1 MPFTAPQPR
10 KKGFDAGVY
19 EAVCYC
25 VLDLGV
31 QEDKFGT
38 AHKMLIGWKM
48 LDYTYEDGNYVS
60 YHQTFTVKLSERA
73 KLTEVLSGWFI
84 GQEINWSETCFSKLI
99 NKSCKLVLAPNM
111 NGNISVKNV
120 LPSDRKEVIDNTEF
134 FSFDDWQLKENG
146 EALPDF
152 FDSERNGWKDDRI
165 KQSLTY
171 KEIKEVK
178 QEIVVDEEV
187 PF

>member
-60 YHQTFTVKLSERA
+60 YHQLFERRF
-73 KLTEVLSGWFI
+73 EG
-84 GQEINWSETCFSKLI
+84 IN
-99 NKSCKLVLAPNM
+99 
-111 NGNISVKNV
+111 
-120 LPSDRKEVIDNTEF
+120 
-134 FSFDDWQLKENG
+134 
-146 EALPDF
+146 
-152 FDSERNGWKDDRI
+152 
-165 KQSLTY
+165 
-171 KEIKEVK
+171 
-178 QEIVVDEEV
+178 EIVDPLEWDVKAY
-187 PF
+187 FLLW